1 MTVIDLAVERK
12 KREGS
17 LIEWPFLYGRS
28 STGKI
33 KVWRIKVKKQ
43 KNGTAEIITQHGYE
57 DSDEL
62 QKAVVRVIF
71 GKNIGRSNETTPYEQ
86 ACSEAASKWE
96 KKKDKKYFA
105 SKKEMES
112 DTTVLPMLALDY
124 EKRFKSIEWPALAQ
138 PKLNGVR
145 CLAHKSSET
154 AIEYTSREGKP
165 WPTLEH
171 LTPHLLK
178 VMVTGERLDGEVF
191 TRLLSFEDIVSAV
204 KRQQENTLLLEFWV
218 YDTVSDATFAD
229 RTKHVRKSGLE
240 SPLIL
245 VPTIPIKDEEAMLK
259 LHKEFVSKNFEG
271 TIIRNMKG
279 TYLEGPGRSKDL
291 QKHKDFKDSEYKII
305 GGKDGIGKFEG
316 AITWI
321 CMTAEGEEFDVVPKG
336 SMEQRQK
343 WYRTRKKYFGKMLT
357 VKYQNLTDD
366 RQVPLFPV
374 GLNIRDYE

>member
-12 KREGS
+12 KRAGT
-17 LIEWPFLYGRS
+17 LVEWPFLYGKS

-43 KNGTAEIITQHGYE
+43 KDGTAEIITQHGYE

-154 AIEYTSREGKP
+154 VIEYTSREGKP

-204 KRQQENTLLLEFWV
+204 KRQQENTLLL
-218 YDTVSDATFAD
+218 
-229 RTKHVRKSGLE
+229 
-240 SPLIL
+240 
-245 VPTIPIKDEEAMLK
+245 
-259 LHKEFVSKNFEG
+259 
-271 TIIRNMKG
+271 
-279 TYLEGPGRSKDL
+279 
-291 QKHKDFKDSEYKII
+291 
-305 GGKDGIGKFEG
+305 
-316 AITWI
+316 
-321 CMTAEGEEFDVVPKG
+321 
-336 SMEQRQK
+336 
-343 WYRTRKKYFGKMLT
+343 
-357 VKYQNLTDD
+357 
-366 RQVPLFPV
+366 
-374 GLNIRDYE
+374 